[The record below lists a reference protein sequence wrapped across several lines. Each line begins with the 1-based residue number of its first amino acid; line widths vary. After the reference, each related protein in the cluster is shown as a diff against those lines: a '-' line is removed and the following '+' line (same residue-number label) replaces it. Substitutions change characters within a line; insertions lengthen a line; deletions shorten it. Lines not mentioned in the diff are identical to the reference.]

1 MSKIRLSEDK
11 AMLASAL
18 QSGRN
23 FDRRLK
29 KKILLMLVLLCA
41 VVQGMKAQNGILCT
55 ASDKGRVICT
65 DGSIYDN
72 VSAAQAAGKAPVA
85 MIIWVDETNK
95 KGLALHLEDDWYY
108 NNTAGAERCNQRNSF
123 QPVAGA
129 TWKLASKDE
138 WDTMINAYGGYSSL
152 RDGFG
157 SVGGAN
163 LNTNSFY
170 TSSTADE
177 NNSAKYWLYNFR
189 DDDGLYTHG
198 WQLSKTDLSGHLRP
212 CLAFNLLTLYEIK
225 NQDDWF
231 TFCSQVNGGDTFS
244 DKYVKIT
251 AQDEYIPI
259 LSYMAGTDDA
269 HSFQGLFDGNGHTL
283 TFNVSITAT
292 ENYCAPFRHVKNAI
306 IKNLR
311 VNGIIHTEA
320 MKAAGF
326 VGESH
331 GALTITNCRSSVEI
345 NSSKNG
351 DGTHGGFVATLS
363 GANNAILID
372 GCVFDG
378 AFHTTNGTNGCGGF
392 IGWGVYNK
400 PTIKNSLMKPSSV
413 DAGMLGGTFSR
424 WHTGYEPTITNSYY
438 IAVDNLNTNQGT
450 QAYTAAPDGVISKII
465 TLPLATV
472 YSTASTVSGIEDSY
486 NLDEGIARIMPT
498 ITDPLGA
505 SLTFGTDYTAT
516 LNDNA
521 VTSFPTYIST
531 TGNYTLTLTGKG
543 NYTGST
549 TVNFAVT
556 GTYNAVPVTES
567 TTVLTGNYIVTQDVT
582 ISSRITISGNA
593 TLILG
598 EGKTLTA
605 PKGIEL
611 SGGNSLTIDGTG
623 TLLINNCDDY
633 KSGIGAVNVGTLII
647 NGGTIN
653 VTGGSLGAGI
663 GGCEENTSGGT
674 ITINGGVVNATGGR
688 MGAGIGGAYG
698 FNGHA
703 VCGTV
708 TINGGQ
714 VTAIGGSHAP
724 GIGRGTNGPTNVG
737 SLTIGWT
744 NPTDFVNATVEL
756 NNVSFADGKIFV
768 FDGTKSLATP
778 STFSGKKIVAF
789 DSPALSGSG
798 SEADPYLINN
808 DDDWV
813 TFAYN
818 VYNGTNYE
826 DKFVKL
832 KNNISIMEKCGKVTG
847 SSQVN
852 AFSGTFLGNNNTITV
867 TLSDNS
873 NQGTAPFCYINGA
886 TIKDL
891 TVAGTIAS
899 NQNHSSGLVGFANG
913 TNLIENCLVTAT
925 LNVSSNYAGGII
937 GHGLNSNTTIRG
949 CVFAGTING
958 VGGDR
963 KNMGGI
969 WGWSDSGTPT
979 LNGCLERGTYTN
991 IASMHPMGL
1000 QKAAGTITNCYYVN
1014 PQLGEPTN
1022 ACTVSGALQ
1031 VYNALPD
1038 NEICKVLTIR
1048 NITVYMTPICAVS
1061 GVAESYVLNGNVDI
1075 TPAVAYSSTPLTLGT
1090 DYTATLDGA
1099 NVESFPVSLNK
1110 WGSYTLVLTGTG
1122 DYAGEKT
1129 IEFML
1134 LPSSSENVI
1143 LTDESTYSFKS
1154 DVNVGSAT
1162 YTKSLDESRVGKYQ
1176 AWFVP
1181 FDYTI
1186 TDDDLVK
1193 FDFYKI
1199 NMIAN
1204 APNPQTNATDDIWV
1218 FLKKMN
1224 ADEVLRANMPYVYK
1238 PKQVVEDYAFTTA
1251 NAVLKA
1257 KATDAR
1263 LTMMTAEDTY
1273 TLYGTY
1279 EPTTATEADPFYYVN
1294 INGDLSLGDAV
1305 TVGAFRWI
1313 IRVESK
1319 FGTPNVSYAREMHF
1333 FDGEENTTGVVE
1345 AEAKSSLFTL
1355 HSSLSEWFTLDG
1367 RKLDGKPTAKGIY
1380 VHGGRKTVVK

>member
-1 MSKIRLSEDK
+1 MR
-11 AMLASAL
+11 
-18 QSGRN
+18 Q
-23 FDRRLK
+23 
-29 KKILLMLVLLCA
+29 KILLMIALLCA
-41 VVQGMKAQNGILCT
+41 MVQGMKAQNGILCT
-55 ASDKGRVICT
+55 VSDQGRVICT
-65 DGSIYDN
+65 DGTIYDN
-72 VSAAQAAGKAPVA
+72 VSAAQADGKTAVA
-85 MIIWVDETNK
+85 KIIWVDESSK
-95 KGLALHLEDDWYY
+95 KGLALHLADDWYY
-108 NNTAGAERCNQRNSF
+108 NNIAGVERCNQRNSF

-129 TWKLASKDE
+129 TWKMASKDE
-138 WDTMINAYGGYSSL
+138 WDTMVNAAGGYQQL

-157 SVGGAN
+157 SVGGEN
-163 LNTNSFY
+163 LSTQSY
-170 TSSTADE
+170 YSSSTAYGD
-177 NNSAKYWLYNFR
+177 NKYWLYNFH
-189 DDDGLYTHG
+189 DDEGYTIRHG
-198 WQLSKTDLSGHLRP
+198 WTTSKTDKSGHLRP
-212 CLAFNLLTLYEIK
+212 CLAFDVLTLYEIK
-225 NQDDWF
+225 NQNDWF

-251 AQDEYIPI
+251 DPDHYVPI

-269 HSFQGLFDGNGHTL
+269 HSFQGIFDGNGHTL
-283 TFNVSITAT
+283 TFNVSTTAT
-292 ENYCAPFRHVKNAI
+292 EDYCAPFRHVKNAI

-392 IGWGVYNK
+392 VGWLVYNK
-400 PTIKNSLMKPSSV
+400 PIIKNSLMMPSSV

-438 IAVDNLNTNQGT
+438 IAVDNLNTNQGM
-450 QAYTAAPDGVISKII
+450 QAYTTAPDGVISKKI

-472 YSTASTVSGIEDSY
+472 YSTASTVSGIEASY
-486 NLDEGIARIMPT
+486 NLDEGIARVMPT
-498 ITDPLGA
+498 ITDPLSA

-516 LNDNA
+516 LNGNA
-521 VTSFPTYIST
+521 VTSLPTYIST
-531 TGNYTLTLTGKG
+531 TGNYTLTFTGKG
-543 NYTGST
+543 NYTGT
-549 TVNFAVT
+549 KTVNFEVT

-623 TLLINNCDDY
+623 TLLINNCDKY
-633 KSGIGAVNVGTLII
+633 KSGIGAVNVGTLTI

-653 VTGGSLGAGI
+653 VTGGSCGAGI
-663 GGCEENTSGGT
+663 GGDEENTSGGT
-674 ITINGGVVNATGGR
+674 ITINGGVVNATGGN

-714 VTAIGGSHAP
+714 VTAIGGSNAP

-768 FDGTKSLATP
+768 FDGTKSFATP

-832 KNNISIMEKCGKVTG
+832 KDNISIMEKCGKVTG

-867 TLSDNS
+867 TLTDNS

-937 GHGLNSNTTIRG
+937 GHGLTSSTTVRG

-963 KNMGGI
+963 ENIGGI
-969 WGWSDSGTPT
+969 WGWSDSATPT
-979 LNGCLERGTYTN
+979 LENSLERGTYTN

-1014 PQLGEPTN
+1014 PQMAEPKN
-1022 ACTVSGALQ
+1022 ACTVSGASQ
-1031 VYNALPD
+1031 VYATLPD

-1048 NITVYMTPICAVS
+1048 NITVYMTPACAVS
-1061 GVAESYVLNGNVDI
+1061 GVSESYILDGHVDI
-1075 TPAVAYSSTPLTLGT
+1075 TPVVAYSSTPLTFVT
-1090 DYTATLDGA
+1090 DYTATLDGV
-1099 NVESFPVSLNK
+1099 NVESLPVSLDK

-1122 DYAGEKT
+1122 IYDGEKT
-1129 IEFML
+1129 IEFMV
-1134 LPSSSENVI
+1134 LPSSSENVT
-1143 LTDESTYSFKS
+1143 LTDASTYSFKA
-1154 DVNVGSAT
+1154 DVNVASAT

-1319 FGTPNVSYAREMHF
+1319 FGSTPAYARNIII
-1333 FDGEENTTGVVE
+1333 FDGEETT
-1345 AEAKSSLFTL
+1345 
-1355 HSSLSEWFTLDG
+1355 SLSEELRVKSEEFATASEWYDLQG

-1380 VHGGRKTVVK
+1380 VNNGRKVVIK